1 LEKDER
7 EARDSHHLGYQDG
20 GLGDTL
26 VKTRRLFVVV
36 NQEQSFSDVG
46 LQDANQTDWV
56 QQRHDGTVEE
66 RHGDV
71 QKHVHSVALKVELS
85 SFV

>member
-1 LEKDER
+1 MEKDER

-20 GLGDTL
+20 DLGDTL
-26 VKTRRLFVVV
+26 VKTRRLLVVV
-36 NQEQSFSDVG
+36 NQEQGFSEVG
-46 LQDANQTDWV
+46 LQDPNQTDWV
-56 QQRHDGTVEE
+56 QQRHNGTVEE

-71 QKHVHSVALKVELS
+71 QKHVYSVALKIEFT